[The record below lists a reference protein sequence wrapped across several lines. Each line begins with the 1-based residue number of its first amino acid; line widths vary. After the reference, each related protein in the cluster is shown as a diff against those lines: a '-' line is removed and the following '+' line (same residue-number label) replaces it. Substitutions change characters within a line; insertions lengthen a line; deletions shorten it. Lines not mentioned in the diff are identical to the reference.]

1 MIPRPPRYTR
11 NDTPFPYTTLVRSSN
26 NSLALDPLKIGDLA
40 RLARNFD
47 RRGCRI
53 LRRHQQGRDQAD
65 QETDRNRAEDHI
77 APAHGDAQILAQYG
91 WAAIFRLRLQQGC
104 RDRSEERR
112 VGKEW
117 CSTCRSRG
125 SA

>member
-1 MIPRPPRYTR
+1 MRISDWSSDVCSSDLQAILR
-11 NDTPFPYTTLVRSSN
+11 LVEFLVVN
-26 NSLALDPLKIGDLA
+26 TSLALDPLKIGYLV

-77 APAHGDAQILAQYG
+77 APAHGDAQILAQYEIG
-91 WAAIFRLRLQQGC
+91 RAH
-104 RDRSEERR
+104 
-112 VGKEW
+112 V
-117 CSTCRSRG
+117 
-125 SA
+125 